1 MFAGAAAAAAYAVA
15 RPAGREL
22 RADADRYRCPM
33 HPDVDSSAPA
43 TCPICGMALV
53 LDVAVHG
60 AVPTTTAAPAPVVRV
75 GRQSFSEAVRAP
87 AWVDANGLVAAMV
100 YRDDLVGLPPDV
112 PAVVYPASAP
122 SRGVDVALT
131 ADPPT
136 DWDGAT
142 VHVHFRVVAAPDT
155 PSTPG
160 TRDTPETPETPETHD
175 TRAPALRPGDHGL
188 VVIAAR
194 PHELQVVPASAVL
207 QAADGPYVLALDP
220 VHRRLVPRTIQTG
233 RTHHGFTAVLSG
245 LSDGDSVVTTGAFL
259 VDIDARGASGPAG
272 AP

>member
-1 MFAGAAAAAAYAVA
+1 MFAGAAAAAAYAMA
-15 RPAGREL
+15 RPAGREV
-22 RADADRYRCPM
+22 RAEADRYRCPM
-33 HPDVDSSAPA
+33 HPDVDSNAPA

-60 AVPTTTAAPAPVVRV
+60 AAPTTTAAPAPVVRV
-75 GRQSFSEAVRAP
+75 GRQVFSEAVRAP

-100 YRDDLVGLPPDV
+100 YRDDLAGLAPDV
-112 PAVVYPASAP
+112 PAVLYPATAP
-122 SRGVDVALT
+122 SRGIAVALT
-131 ADPPT
+131 AEPPT

-142 VHVHFRVVAAPDT
+142 VHVHFRVVAAPD
-155 PSTPG
+155 P
-160 TRDTPETPETPETHD
+160 
-175 TRAPALRPGDHGL
+175 RADALRPGEHGL

-207 QAADGPYVLALDP
+207 QAAEGPYVLALDP

-233 RTHHGFTAVLSG
+233 RTHHGATAVLSG
-245 LSDGDSVVTTGAFL
+245 LADGDSVVTTGAFL
-259 VDIDARGASGPAG
+259 IDVAARGASGPAG

>member
-15 RPAGREL
+15 RPAGREV

-87 AWVDANGLVAAMV
+87 AWVDANGRVAAMV
-100 YRDDLVGLPPDV
+100 YRDDLVGLGPDV
-112 PAVVYPASAP
+112 PAVLYPASAP
-122 SRGVDVALT
+122 SRGVDLALT

-142 VHVHFRVVAAPDT
+142 VHVHFRVVAAPAT
-155 PSTPG
+155 PE
-160 TRDTPETPETPETHD
+160 TRDTPQPPD
-175 TRAPALRPGDHGL
+175 TALRPGEHGL

-207 QAADGPYVLALDP
+207 QAAEGPYVLALDP
-220 VHRRLVPRTIQTG
+220 VHRRLVPRMIQTG

-245 LSDGDSVVTTGAFL
+245 LSDGDSVVATGAFL

>member
-1 MFAGAAAAAAYAVA
+1 MFAGAAAAAAFAVA
-15 RPAGREL
+15 RPAGREV

-60 AVPTTTAAPAPVVRV
+60 AALATTTAPAPVVRV

-87 AWVDANGLVAAMV
+87 AWVDANGRVAAMV
-100 YRDDLVGLPPDV
+100 YRDDVVGLGPDV
-112 PAVVYPASAP
+112 PAVLYPASAP

-155 PSTPG
+155 PGP
-160 TRDTPETPETPETHD
+160 RDTPETD

>member
-15 RPAGREL
+15 RPTGREV

-33 HPDVDSSAPA
+33 HPDVDSNAPA

-60 AVPTTTAAPAPVVRV
+60 AAPTTTAAPAPVVRI
-75 GRQSFSEAVRAP
+75 GRQTFSEAVRAP

-100 YRDDLVGLPPDV
+100 YRDDLVGLGPDV
-112 PAVVYPASAP
+112 PAVLYPARAP
-122 SRGVDVALT
+122 SHGVDVALT

-136 DWDGAT
+136 DWDAAT
-142 VHVHFRVVAAPDT
+142 VHVHFRVAAAPD
-155 PSTPG
+155 PRDPG
-160 TRDTPETPETPETHD
+160 D
-175 TRAPALRPGDHGL
+175 PALRPGDHGI

-220 VHRRLVPRTIQTG
+220 VHRRLVPRMIQTG
-233 RTHHGFTAVLSG
+233 RTHHGATAVLSG

-259 VDIDARGASGPAG
+259 VDIEARGASGPAG